1 MKTHDAELLK
11 IKDLLR
17 NNPKGMKI
25 TQIARDL
32 AMNRNAAAKFL
43 EILLMTGQVEML
55 EHGMSKIFILSRK
68 TSIPTMLD
76 RSSDFIIVLDRDMK
90 ISQVNDN
97 FLKFSGKLREDLLGK
112 RPDTIRL
119 PVIGRQPLFDKI
131 REAHYGTDTRT
142 EVIETFSGDTVFFD
156 VRLTPT
162 IFNDGKQGITI
173 IIEDITQQKKSERS
187 LRKMVRE
194 ILSCIDDAVILL
206 DSRTG
211 AVLFLN
217 PAAEKMFGYKPEECV
232 GKDFGF
238 LFGVAKKPPV
248 YSGGLQDTFGMQGY
262 YETESLLKGKG
273 SKEFPVTLHLR
284 PIYDDQGGLRSI
296 VMVIRDITSREVSN
310 GVSMPTDT
318 GNLHIP
324 LSLKIC
330 APDPQRYRSSI

>member
-1 MKTHDAELLK
+1 MKTHDAELQK

-17 NNPKGMKI
+17 KNQKGMKI
-25 TQIARDL
+25 TRIARDL

-97 FLKFSGKLREDLLGK
+97 FLKFSGGVREDLLGK
-112 RPDTIRL
+112 RPDITGL
-119 PVIGRQPLFDKI
+119 PIIGLQPVFDKI
-131 REAHYGTDTRT
+131 REAHYGTDSRT
-142 EVIETFSGDTVFFD
+142 EVKETFSGEEFFFD

-187 LRKMVRE
+187 LRKMVEE

-206 DSRTG
+206 DSRRG
-211 AVLFLN
+211 AVLFVN
-217 PAAEKMFGYKPEECV
+217 PAAENMVGHKSGECI
-232 GKDFGF
+232 GKGFGF
-238 LFGVAKKPPV
+238 LFGVAEILPM
-248 YSGGLQDTFGMQGY
+248 YSGKLQDAFGKQGY
-262 YETESLLKGKG
+262 YETESRLKRKD
-273 SKEFPVTLHLR
+273 SNEFPVKLHLR
-284 PIYDDQGGLRSI
+284 PIYDDRGELRSI
-296 VMVIRDITSREVSN
+296 VVVIRDITTQKMSDEGSTQSGTRS
-310 GVSMPTDT
+310 TQ
-318 GNLHIP
+318 IP
-324 LSLKIC
+324 PFLRIGT
-330 APDPQRYRSSI
+330 AHFYRNISST